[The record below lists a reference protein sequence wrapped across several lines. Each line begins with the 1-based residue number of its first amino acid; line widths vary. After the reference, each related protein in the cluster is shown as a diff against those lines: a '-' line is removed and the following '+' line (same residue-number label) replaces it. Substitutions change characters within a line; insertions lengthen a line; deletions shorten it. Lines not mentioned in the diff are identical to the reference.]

1 MTQLDG
7 LFLIENTNKQK
18 KMVFI
23 KIKLNK
29 TMTKQRVRTINF
41 HYIY

>member
-7 LFLIENTNKQK
+7 LFLIEKTNKLK
-18 KMVFI
+18 KMAFI
-23 KIKLNK
+23 KIKSNK

-41 HYIY
+41 HSIN